1 MTLPHF
7 DEPKSENERLLNLQY
22 EYKNG
27 RAEALGEMYEALF

>member
-22 EYKNG
+22 EYKLLN
-27 RAEALGEMYEALF
+27 REKDD